1 DKGLHDPGYLNTA
14 PVRSSISSRL
24 GVCNFPVLCCSTG
37 CPGYYTS
44 NCTRRRPNVCTCQC
58 NECSFCLP
66 SRCIPCSQGTT
77 IAASAYLRLTG
88 GPPVL
93 PSNNFSY
100 SENFL
105 YMLDSLGNRSY
116 VPNPR
121 LSRVLDIL
129 FILHAE
135 HEMNCSTAAVRHL
148 ASRYIGPLHG
158 GANEVQ
164 H

>member
-1 DKGLHDPGYLNTA
+1 MCVLVSALSALSVFHPDAYPALRGQDLYNSKHVRDKQI
-14 PVRSSISSRL
+14 VRAL
-24 GVCNFPVLCCSTG
+24 GKVP
-37 CPGYYTS
+37 
-44 NCTRRRPNVCTCQC
+44 
-58 NECSFCLP
+58 
-66 SRCIPCSQGTT
+66 T

-105 YMLDSLGNRSY
+105 YMLDSLSNRSY
-116 VPNPR
+116 VPIPR

-158 GANEVQ
+158 GANEQMGNISKVVLNILCMTCCP
-164 H
+164 